1 MDLVFLIKILFMRER
16 ERQKIREREKQTP
29 LLELN
34 MGLDPRLQD
43 HTLSQSQRLNPLS
56 HPGIPDP
63 VF

>member
-1 MDLVFLIKILFMRER
+1 MDLVFLITIIFMRERER

-43 HTLSQSQRLNPLS
+43 HILS
-56 HPGIPDP
+56 HR
-63 VF
+63 